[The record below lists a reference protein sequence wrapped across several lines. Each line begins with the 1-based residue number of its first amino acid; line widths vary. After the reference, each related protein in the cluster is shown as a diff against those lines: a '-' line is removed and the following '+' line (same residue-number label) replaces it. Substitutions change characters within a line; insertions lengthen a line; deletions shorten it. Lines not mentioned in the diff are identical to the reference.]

1 MLHRYLDAHLFKP
14 RPVVMEALDAAM
26 EVLFP
31 HTDFHKAS
39 FDLFLKYADNE
50 LTFQEEEM
58 LKAQG
63 VTI

>member
-1 MLHRYLDAHLFKP
+1 
-14 RPVVMEALDAAM
+14 MEALDAAM